1 MDFSKTS
8 TLTFTVACPTYKF
21 MYLVHR
27 FVEEESQAKAN
38 LHGSG
43 EATAHPPSTTNLDI
57 ALETVPPSRVFFEE
71 DWQTR

>member
-1 MDFSKTS
+1 
-8 TLTFTVACPTYKF
+8 

-27 FVEEESQAKAN
+27 FVEEKNQAKAN

-71 DWQTR
+71 DWQAR